1 LAPKM
6 PKMHGKKMNFGRH
19 SALSLFWLA
28 AILLLGAAPSGV
40 LGGQASASSQALSA
54 APPETKPPDGRP
66 TLSDFAWLEG
76 KWQGAWGPRVAE
88 EVWTAPKAGQ
98 MLGLFRVI
106 ENDKTLVIE
115 LFSLFET
122 PDGVALR
129 FRHFTP
135 ALVPWE
141 QSGLTTMKL
150 AEFGAKSAVF
160 ENSASGQPKR
170 AAFTRIDPDTY
181 VSKSEI
187 MPAHGSSHSTEITYH
202 RQK

>member
-1 LAPKM
+1 MYGRKM
-6 PKMHGKKMNFGRH
+6 TFGRH
-19 SALSLFWLA
+19 CALSLFWLA

-40 LGGQASASSQALSA
+40 LAGQASAPSQARPASQA
-54 APPETKPPDGRP
+54 QTEPPTGRP

-88 EVWTAPKAGQ
+88 QTWTAPKAGQ
-98 MLGLFRVI
+98 MLGLFRAV
-106 ENDKTLVIE
+106 ENDKTIVIE

-122 PDGVALR
+122 PDGVELR

-141 QSGLTTMKL
+141 QSGVTRMKL
-150 AEFGAKSAVF
+150 ISLDAQNAVF
-160 ENSASGQPKR
+160 ENPADGQPKR
-170 AAFTRIDPDTY
+170 EVFTRIDPDNFT
-181 VSKSEI
+181 SKSEVV
-187 MPAHGSSHSTEITYH
+187 PEAGTTHVTEIRYH